1 MRRPAIGVH
10 IGDMLIGLVA
20 VRILPDQPRNVG
32 RGIVGQCRRTVEQR
46 IELLLERRVAAEM
59 LDQPITIMLVEEGS
73 LPTVRLGVLAPFGYV
88 MASQEERRVGKAG
101 VWTCR

>member
-59 LDQPITIMLVEEGS
+59 LDQPIKIMLVEEGR
-73 LPTVRLGVLAPFGYV
+73 LPTR
-88 MASQEERRVGKAG
+88 SEEHTSELQSLMRNSYAVF
-101 VWTCR
+101 CL